1 MKKSILLFGMIIILI
16 CSNISCS
23 RNDDSDESIFEM
35 ESYEMIEY
43 ETGIYDNKNWNDPTG
58 TYYGDVVPS
67 KTVALNIAV
76 SVFEGMEKSKTASQ
90 FTPQRVFYDEEEGI
104 WIVTFWDSDAYEN
117 GIIGYDCTIAI
128 DKRNGAVV
136 RIWFGE

>member
-35 ESYEMIEY
+35 ESYELIEY

-67 KTVALNIAV
+67 KTVALSIAV
-76 SVFEGMEKSKTASQ
+76 SVFEGMEKSK
-90 FTPQRVFYDEEEGI
+90 
-104 WIVTFWDSDAYEN
+104 
-117 GIIGYDCTIAI
+117 
-128 DKRNGAVV
+128 
-136 RIWFGE
+136 

>member
-23 RNDDSDESIFEM
+23 RNDDSDKSVFEM
-35 ESYEMIEY
+35 KSYETIEY

-58 TYYGDVVPS
+58 TYYVDVVPS

-76 SVFEGMEKSKTASQ
+76 SVFDGMEKSKTASQ

-104 WIVTFWDSDAYEN
+104 WIVTFWDSDAYEK

>member
-35 ESYEMIEY
+35 ESYELIEY

-67 KTVALNIAV
+67 QTVALNIAV